1 MDNKAA
7 IMMINECNPTTHFC
21 HIDIK
26 QHFAIQEWHQC
37 GNIIMHHIPG
47 IINLSNQDT
56 KALGW
61 TLHL

>member
-1 MDNKAA
+1 MDNEAA
-7 IMMINECNPTTHFC
+7 IAMINECKPTTRSR
-21 HIDIK
+21 HIDI

-37 GNIIMHHIPG
+37 GAIVMHHIPG
-47 IINLSNQDT
+47 IINPSDQAT